1 VRWGVRL
8 GGEVFRRQSMLDRPG
23 DLERSGEIRCP
34 TLVVAAAIL
43 GAELAVIDDTDHM
56 IPIEA
61 PRRLLDVI
69 VPWLAA
75 HADG

>member
-1 VRWGVRL
+1 
-8 GGEVFRRQSMLDRPG
+8 
-23 DLERSGEIRCP
+23 
-34 TLVVAAAIL
+34 
-43 GAELAVIDDTDHM
+43 M

-75 HADG
+75 QADA

>member
-1 VRWGVRL
+1 
-8 GGEVFRRQSMLDRPG
+8 M
-23 DLERSGEIRCP
+23 
-34 TLVVAAAIL
+34 AAAIP
-43 GAELAVIDDTDHM
+43 GAELAVIDDTGHM

>member
-1 VRWGVRL
+1 
-8 GGEVFRRQSMLDRPG
+8 MTAAIPG
-23 DLERSGEIRCP
+23 A
-34 TLVVAAAIL
+34 TLVVV
-43 GAELAVIDDTDHM
+43 EDTGHM

-75 HADG
+75 HEEG